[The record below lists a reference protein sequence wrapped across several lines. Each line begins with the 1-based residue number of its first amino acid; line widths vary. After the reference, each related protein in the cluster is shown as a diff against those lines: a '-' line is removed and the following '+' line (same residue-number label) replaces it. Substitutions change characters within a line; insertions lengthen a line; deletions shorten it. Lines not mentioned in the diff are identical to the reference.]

1 MRSHF
6 YRYRKNKEN
15 VPPDFSHAVAL
26 ATSPVTDHP
35 FSPSQ
40 STNTPDTSTAQPF
53 STDQPACIPSTSEA
67 HPLPA
72 ECFSTLPSGG
82 GYLSPL
88 APAAILPTTLRGTTA
103 TLPTALRDTTA
114 TALRDTTATL
124 PTALRDTSDSNPT
137 ATDTSCPVQPAA
149 IPLDTHGIYPVHTP
163 NTLPKHWQLFHNSS
177 ESDTLQYCKVQQ
189 DGVNH
194 LYKVIASVVVDVINS
209 SWEVYS
215 HGKKVPLTC
224 NVLSKFPQGVVS
236 SSFLVEIMCAIDQS
250 LYCPGNPDPKFVQLC
265 RQELLCCSYAC

>member
-1 MRSHF
+1 MDGPGKYHKRRRKGVRSHF
-6 YRYRKNKEN
+6 YRYKKNKEN
-15 VPPDFSHAVAL
+15 VPPDFSHTVAL

-35 FSPSQ
+35 LSPSQ

-53 STDQPACIPSTSEA
+53 STDQLACIPSTSEA

-72 ECFSTLPSGG
+72 ECSSTLPSGG
-82 GYLSPL
+82 GYLSPV
-88 APAAILPTTLRGTTA
+88 APAA
-103 TLPTALRDTTA
+103 TLP

-124 PTALRDTSDSNPT
+124 PTALHDTSDSNPT
-137 ATDTSCPVQPAA
+137 ATHTSCPVQPDSSAA
-149 IPLDTHGIYPVHTP
+149 IPLAMYPVHTP

-177 ESDTLQYCKVQQ
+177 ESDMLQYCKVQQ

-215 HGKKVPLTC
+215 HGKRVPLTC

-250 LYCPGNPDPKFVQLC
+250 LYCPGNPDPKFVQLY
-265 RQELLCCSYAC
+265 RQELLCCSYVC